1 MVFNHAADNMIRTLL
16 ASNLSGSEAMQRTRF
31 FAALASLPTRTDFS
45 CISIPSGENNK
56 TQSLAVI
63 ALVII
68 RYYAAR

>member
-1 MVFNHAADNMIRTLL
+1 
-16 ASNLSGSEAMQRTRF
+16 MQRTRF

-68 RYYAAR
+68 RNYAAR